1 MLFCATFLLDCWWR
15 QQIKMSNV
23 TKKRL
28 KLGVL
33 GSGKGSNLVAIAE
46 AAQAGTIPVDIVLVI
61 ADSPTAGIL
70 ERARSFGIPS
80 RYIFPGNSKT
90 RLEAQEEQNYIAAL
104 KEAGAEW
111 IALAGFMRILKKG
124 FLTAFLGKVV
134 NIHPSLL
141 PMFPGLH
148 AWKQAIDSGVK
159 ITGVTVH
166 YVDSGIDSGPVI
178 AQRAVPVL
186 DGDTPETLHQ
196 RIQLEEHKLYP
207 ATLKELALGEKAGSP
222 YS

>member
-1 MLFCATFLLDCWWR
+1 MLHLR
-15 QQIKMSNV
+15 
-23 TKKRL
+23 
-28 KLGVL
+28 KLAL
-33 GSGKGSNLVAIAE
+33 SGL
-46 AAQAGTIPVDIVLVI
+46 P
-61 ADSPTAGIL
+61 
-70 ERARSFGIPS
+70 
-80 RYIFPGNSKT
+80 
-90 RLEAQEEQNYIAAL
+90 
-104 KEAGAEW
+104 
-111 IALAGFMRILKKG
+111 LAGFMRILKKG

>member
-1 MLFCATFLLDCWWR
+1 
-15 QQIKMSNV
+15 
-23 TKKRL
+23 
-28 KLGVL
+28 
-33 GSGKGSNLVAIAE
+33 
-46 AAQAGTIPVDIVLVI
+46 
-61 ADSPTAGIL
+61 
-70 ERARSFGIPS
+70 
-80 RYIFPGNSKT
+80 
-90 RLEAQEEQNYIAAL
+90 
-104 KEAGAEW
+104 
-111 IALAGFMRILKKG
+111 MRILKKG